1 VFGLDTLLKGI
12 GDGREKPQ
20 FPTKGVVWPAFV
32 MDVCGLG
39 SLNAVEQSKGAAF
52 WRKLSGCSLPS
63 ADTMGYVYQRIAC
76 DDLRRAIV
84 RLYKRLSRMKAL
96 GRVAGFKAVTLDG
109 HELTKSYSRCC
120 DGCSVRNVRVGDEY
134 KPQYYHR
141 VVMLQLLGPQFQLL
155 LDFELQSRGEDE
167 VAAALRLILRVVG
180 RIPRAFSVVLLDG
193 LYARA
198 PVVEVLRRHSKHI
211 IVVVKDENR
220 ELLRDARG
228 LFQMQSPKTSTE
240 GKTVYRQWDIEGL
253 TSWEQLGFP
262 IRVVRSLET
271 TTRRKRVGR
280 KWRTEN
286 ESHDWIWATTLSK
299 REASTETIVFLGH
312 ARWRIEN
319 QGFNELR
326 KFWRLNHIPK
336 HHQNA
341 ILGFLLTLALAFDLF
356 HAFWARNLKPQFQQ
370 RHTKIFWACLIAA
383 SWWNLVTPDLCGV
396 PP

>member
-1 VFGLDTLLKGI
+1 
-12 GDGREKPQ
+12 
-20 FPTKGVVWPAFV
+20 
-32 MDVCGLG
+32 MG
-39 SLNAVEQSKGAAF
+39 SLNAVEQSRVSSL
-52 WRKLSGCSLPS
+52 WRELSGCGLPS

-76 DDLRRAIV
+76 DDLRGAI
-84 RLYKRLSRMKAL
+84 LEIYKRLSRMKAL
-96 GRVAGFKAVTLDG
+96 GTVAGFKAVTLDG

-120 DGCSVRNVRVGDEY
+120 DRCSVRNVRVGDEY
-134 KPQYYHR
+134 RVQYYHR

-155 LDFELQSRGEDE
+155 LDFELQSPGEDE
-167 VAAALRLILRVVG
+167 VAAALRLVLRVVG
-180 RIPRAFSVVLLDG
+180 EIPRALSVVLLDS

-198 PVVEVLRRHSKHI
+198 PVVEVLRQHHKHI
-211 IVVVKDENR
+211 IVVVKNEHR
-220 ELLRDARG
+220 ELLQDARG
-228 LFQMQSPKTSTE
+228 LFQMQSPKTFTR
-240 GKTVYRQWDIEGL
+240 GKTFYQQWDIEGL

-280 KWRTEN
+280 RWQTKKET
-286 ESHDWIWATTLSK
+286 HDWIWATTLSN
-299 REASTETIVFLGH
+299 REACTETIVSLGH

-319 QGFNELR
+319 QGFNELC

-356 HAFWARNLKPQFQQ
+356 HVFWARNLKPQLRQ
-370 RHTKIFWACLIAA
+370 RYTKITWVYLIAA
-383 SWWNLVTPDLCGV
+383 SWWSLVAPDLCGV

>member
-1 VFGLDTLLKGI
+1 MLEGI

-32 MDVCGLG
+32 MQLCRLR
-39 SLNAVEQSKGAAF
+39 SLNALEQSKVSAL
-52 WRKLSGCSLPS
+52 WRRLSDCRLPS

-76 DDLRRAIV
+76 DDLRGAIL
-84 RLYKRLSRMKAL
+84 RIYKRLARMKAL
-96 GRVAGFKAVTLDG
+96 GTAAGFKAVTLDG

-120 DGCSVRNVRVGDEY
+120 DGCSVRSIRIGEEYRV
-134 KPQYYHR
+134 QYYHR
-141 VVMLQLLGPQFQLL
+141 VVMLQLLGPQFQLV
-155 LDFELQSRGEDE
+155 LDFELQLPGEDE
-167 VAAALRLILRVVG
+167 VAAALRLLVRVIG
-180 RIPRAFSVVLLDG
+180 RIPRAFSVILLDS

-198 PVVEVLRRHSKHI
+198 PVVEVLRRHGKDI
-211 IVVVKDENR
+211 IVVVKDEHR

-228 LFQMQSPKTSTE
+228 LFQMESPKTFTE
-240 GKTVYRQWDIEGL
+240 GKTLYQQWDIEGL
-253 TSWEQLGFP
+253 TSWEQVGLP
-262 IRVVRSLET
+262 VRVVRSLEM

-280 KWRTEN
+280 KWRTKQ
-286 ESHDWIWATTLSK
+286 ESHDWIWATTLSR

-319 QGFNELR
+319 QGFNELC

-356 HAFWARNLKPQFQQ
+356 HAFWARNLKPQLRQG
-370 RHTKIFWACLIAA
+370 HTKIFWAYLIAA
-383 SWWNLVTPDLCGV
+383 SWWSLVAPDLCGV